1 MFILEFLS
9 SKSYNSYTV
18 IDYIFKN
25 LDLYTILGL
34 IRGSTISTNSVDNG
48 FT

>member
-9 SKSYNSYTV
+9 YKSYKSYTV
-18 IDYIFKN
+18 IDYIFKK
-25 LDLYTILGL
+25 LDFCTILGL